1 MTKVEELAAA
11 KGCTPGQLALA
22 WVLAKG
28 DDIVPIPGTKRAKYL
43 DENLG
48 AAGVQLTADD
58 LARIEAV
65 FPSGAAA
72 GSRYHPLGLKTIDR
86 SE

>member
-1 MTKVEELAAA
+1 VAKVGEIARA

-22 WVLAKG
+22 WVLSRG
-28 DDIVPIPGTKRAKYL
+28 DDVVPIPGTKRAKYL
-43 DENLG
+43 DDNLG
-48 AAGVQLTADD
+48 AADVTLSADD

-72 GSRYHPLGLKTIDR
+72 GSRYHPLGLQSIDR